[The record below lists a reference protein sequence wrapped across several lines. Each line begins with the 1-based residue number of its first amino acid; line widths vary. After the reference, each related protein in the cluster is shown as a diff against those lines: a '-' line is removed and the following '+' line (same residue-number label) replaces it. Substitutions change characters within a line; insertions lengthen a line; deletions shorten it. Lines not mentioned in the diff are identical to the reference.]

1 MQMSDE
7 TRRRTVYVA
16 AAAVVVG
23 IAAVSWRQPLEN
35 AGPKAVAADAA
46 QGSSAEAAHL
56 LAAGA
61 AEDGSNTDTE
71 TKPKYQEYI
80 IQDGD
85 TVESIANAFG
95 LQSSSIL
102 YTNGLSEGDV
112 LQVGD
117 TLRIPAVDGVVYE
130 IESGDTLWDI
140 AMDFGV
146 SEDDVI
152 KANPD
157 LDPEAIQPGQI
168 VLVPGGEPTYRRQVA
183 SRGEAERV
191 ARGVSGSLTYWPTWG
206 PISDYF
212 GWRIHPVYG
221 TEAFHDGLDISVGYG
236 TPVVAAYDGWVTM
249 TEYHGGYGYTVRID
263 HGGGIS
269 TDYCHL
275 SEFNVQVGD
284 WVNAGD
290 VIAYSG
296 SSGVST
302 GPHLHFMVR
311 VGGTAVDPLGW
322 LP

>member
-1 MQMSDE
+1 
-7 TRRRTVYVA
+7 
-16 AAAVVVG
+16 VG
-23 IAAVSWRQPLEN
+23 IAAVSWRQPL
-35 AGPKAVAADAA
+35 ASAPTALAAADAA
-46 QGSSAEAAHL
+46 LEGSSAEAAHL

-61 AEDGSNTDTE
+61 AKDGSKASE
-71 TKPKYQEYI
+71 AAKPKYQEYTV
-80 IQDGD
+80 QDGD
-85 TVESIANAFG
+85 TVESIAERFG
-95 LQSSSIL
+95 LQASSVLWS
-102 YTNGLSEGDV
+102 NGLSESDV

-130 IESGDTLWDI
+130 IQRGDTLWDI

-152 KANPD
+152 KANPE
-157 LDPEAIQPGQI
+157 LDPEAIQPGQM

-183 SRGEAERV
+183 SRGADRV
-191 ARGVSGSLTYWPTWG
+191 ARGVSGTLTYWPTWG

-221 TEAFHDGLDISVGYG
+221 TESFHDGLDIGVGYG
-236 TPVVAAYDGWVTM
+236 TPVEAAYDGWVVM

-263 HGGGIS
+263 HGGGIT

-284 WVNAGD
+284 WVNAGE

-296 SSGVST
+296 NSGVST

>member
-23 IAAVSWRQPLEN
+23 IAAASWRQPLAS
-35 AGPKAVAADAA
+35 AGHTVLAGVDAA
-46 QGSSAEAAHL
+46 SAEAAHSS
-56 LAAGA
+56 ADG
-61 AEDGSNTDTE
+61 AEDGSSADAAQ
-71 TKPKYQEYI
+71 PKYQEYT

-85 TVESIANAFG
+85 TVESIAQAFG

-117 TLRIPAVDGVVYE
+117 TLRIPAVDGVAYE
-130 IESGDTLWDI
+130 IQSGDTLWDI
-140 AMDFGV
+140 ALDFGV

-157 LDPEAIQPGQI
+157 LDPEAIHPGQI

-183 SRGEAERV
+183 SRGGEVDRD
-191 ARGVSGSLTYWPTWG
+191 ARGVSGSLSYWPTWG
-206 PISDYF
+206 TISDYF

-221 TEAFHDGLDISVGYG
+221 TEAFHDGLDISVPYG
-236 TPVVAAYDGWVTM
+236 TPVVAAYDGYVTM

-275 SEFNVQVGD
+275 SEFDVQLGD
-284 WVNAGD
+284 WVNAGE

-296 SSGVST
+296 NSGVST

-311 VGGTAVDPLGW
+311 VGGSAVDPLGW